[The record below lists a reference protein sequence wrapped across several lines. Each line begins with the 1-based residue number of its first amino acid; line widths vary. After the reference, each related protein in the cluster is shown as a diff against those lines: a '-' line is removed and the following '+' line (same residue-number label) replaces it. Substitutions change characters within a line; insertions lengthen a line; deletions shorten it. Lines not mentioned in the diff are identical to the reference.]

1 MRAELERLVESL
13 RRDEAAAQACW
24 ERGSDPYDMGMADG
38 IGGAVNDLARIL
50 TRSDWI
56 PVSERLPE
64 AGAVVWCWESSP
76 FGGYHYL
83 ARLHLDRWLDLGGEA
98 VFPERWQPIE
108 EPAPYR
114 AEGGE

>member
-38 IGGAVNDLARIL
+38 IGGAINDLARIL

-56 PVSERLPE
+56 PVIERLPE
-64 AGAVVWCWESSP
+64 RS
-76 FGGYHYL
+76 GYYL
-83 ARLHLDRWLDLGGEA
+83 ATMSNGQVIRAYFFIDSKGWITPTDVIA
-98 VFPERWQPIE
+98 WQE
-108 EPAPYR
+108 LPAPYR
-114 AEGGE
+114 GEGGE